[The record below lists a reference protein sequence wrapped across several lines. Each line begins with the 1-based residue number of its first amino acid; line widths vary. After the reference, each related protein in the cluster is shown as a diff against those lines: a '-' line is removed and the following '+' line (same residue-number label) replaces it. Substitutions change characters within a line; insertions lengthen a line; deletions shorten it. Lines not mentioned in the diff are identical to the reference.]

1 MATESD
7 EEIIPPSDSGDSDYE
22 NTAEENYAPLSNPSD
37 FGSESEQGS
46 DNNEELLADPLGAN
60 RDGPNPYGLPEKP
73 ITNYDGDYEDQD
85 DYFDGN
91 GIVLQMTKIL
101 DQISDPSLGSSRF
114 CSITGKMNH
123 FISSTKCS
131 APRCLIQ

>member
-1 MATESD
+1 MASNATGKMATESD

-60 RDGPNPYGLPEKP
+60 RDGPNPYGLPEK
-73 ITNYDGDYEDQD
+73 TDYK
-85 DYFDGN
+85 
-91 GIVLQMTKIL
+91 L
-101 DQISDPSLGSSRF
+101 
-114 CSITGKMNH
+114 
-123 FISSTKCS
+123 
-131 APRCLIQ
+131 